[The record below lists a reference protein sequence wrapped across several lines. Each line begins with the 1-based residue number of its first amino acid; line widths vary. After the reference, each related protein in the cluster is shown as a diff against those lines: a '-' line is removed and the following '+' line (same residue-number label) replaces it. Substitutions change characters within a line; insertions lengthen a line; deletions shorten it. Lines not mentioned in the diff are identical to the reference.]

1 MSEKTESQHGTPE
14 IIENGEKDTTKLDQ
28 MIEEFNKKNPGKGN
42 KKIYGTY
49 QS

>member
-1 MSEKTESQHGTPE
+1 MSEKNESQYGTSE
-14 IIENGEKDTTKLDQ
+14 IIEKEEKNTTKLDQ
-28 MIEEFNKKNPGKGN
+28 MIEEFNKQNPGKGN